1 LYAFIAS
8 KEIDIRNDF
17 VLFYDFPPKE
27 IDEILMEET
36 MAAVFGDSRQELVE
50 VREAD

>member
-1 LYAFIAS
+1 M
-8 KEIDIRNDF
+8 KDF

-27 IDEILMEET
+27 IDEKLMEET
-36 MAAVFGDSRQELVE
+36 METVFGDSRQELVE